1 MAKTIKI
8 TSSGGNTEII
18 ERISDFDI
26 YEDLGCLM
34 LAIDYENGVKD
45 TYNIDGCDVVI
56 EE

>member
-8 TSSGGNTEII
+8 TSSGGNMEII
-18 ERISDFDI
+18 ERIRDFDI

-34 LAIDYENGVKD
+34 LAIDFDNGVKD